1 MPKHIQQ
8 ILFEIQLKAG
18 IAEAIWKE
26 KGLIK
31 GGD

>member
-18 IAEAIWKE
+18 IAEEIWKE
-26 KGLIK
+26 KGLI
-31 GGD
+31 

>member
-8 ILFEIQLKAG
+8 ILFELQFEAG

-26 KGLIK
+26 NGLI
-31 GGD
+31 